1 MIKQVIVIRTNLNM
15 HRGKEAAQA
24 SHASM
29 KVFFDR
35 MKKNEKSEH
44 QSYNTQFTPEMEAWM
59 QGAFTK
65 VVVGVETEDQIYQ
78 LAEQARQADIPYAI
92 IIDNGITEFTGNKT
106 TTALA
111 IGPDEASKIDKIT
124 GDLKLR

>member
-1 MIKQVIVIRTNLNM
+1 MVKQVIVIRTDLNM
-15 HRGKEAAQA
+15 RRGKEAAQA

-35 MKKNEKSEH
+35 MKKSEKSEH
-44 QSYNTQFTPEMEAWM
+44 QNYNTQFTPEMEAWM

-78 LAEQARQADIPYAI
+78 LAEQARQANIPYAI
-92 IIDNGITEFTGNKT
+92 IIDNGMTEFAGNKT

-111 IGPDEASKIDKIT
+111 IGPDEAIKIDKIT

>member
-1 MIKQVIVIRTNLNM
+1 MR
-15 HRGKEAAQA
+15 RGKEAAQA

-35 MKKNEKSEH
+35 MKKSEKSEH
-44 QSYNTQFTPEMEAWM
+44 QNYNTQFTPEMEAWM

-78 LAEQARQADIPYAI
+78 LAEQARQANIPYAI
-92 IIDNGITEFTGNKT
+92 IIDNGMTEFAGNKT

-111 IGPDEASKIDKIT
+111 IGPDEAIKIDKIT